1 MSTIDE
7 EIRKALEEEDQQ
19 ALAQIDDEAGLF
31 EIVGMSLHGKQAW
44 LTLYMWA
51 MGFIAFVMGVYCFL
65 QFRETSEVMDALMW
79 TIGIIVCIFILAITK
94 MISWTHMQK
103 LELMRE
109 IKRLEARVMLALADK
124 RLEIKR

>member
-1 MSTIDE
+1 MNAIDE

-31 EIVGMSLHGKQAW
+31 EMVGMSFHGKQAW
-44 LTLYMWA
+44 LTWYMWA
-51 MGFIAFVMGVYCFL
+51 MGFMAFAAGVYCFL
-65 QFRETSEVMDALMW
+65 QIRETSEVMDALMW
-79 TIGIIVCIFILAITK
+79 TIGIIVSLFILSIIK
-94 MISWTHMQK
+94 VISWTQMQK

-124 RLEIKR
+124 N